1 MMGGP
6 LGESDVQWGWNM
18 TDRDALDRV
27 RAALQEGMGLVKCQK
42 CGCMEETLEVLRS
55 GLPAVEVP
63 AARELVNLVEE
74 WQRQLRPIQYA
85 CLGCEH
91 CFPAVAMNVV
101 REAFPEA
108 YQDRA
113 LSCGFELKEQTW
125 PAVPGEYSAFCDG
138 PSCPVAV
145 STLASVE
152 LAEALA
158 AARPR
163 ELCIVGKTETENI
176 GIDKIVKNTIMN
188 PTIRTL
194 LVVGREP
201 KGHRSGQTLL
211 SLGANGVDKRMRV
224 IGSLGK
230 HPILRNVTR
239 EEVESFR
246 RQVRIV
252 DLIGREDTAQIL
264 DAITE
269 LGRKPDSAEPHVE
282 EVSPQ
287 ATSVTPVVLAQES
300 PCRDGPGGLLRH
312 PPAAGEGISPCRTLC
327 LRQPSLAGHRGPRRQ
342 EHLLNHHQKWLGH
355 AAGPRRVSR
364 QGAHSGG
371 ALPPA
376 GVQIRARR
384 RLRQERAGTAHKPMV
399 LRAWTARRLV
409 N

>member
-1 MMGGP
+1 VSSPFRATEVSPEAARALWP

-300 PCRDGPGGLLRH
+300 PRVEMDRAGYFVILQQPANGSVLVEHYAYDNRLLRVI
-312 PPAAGEGISPCRTLC
+312 EGHDAKSIYSTIIKNGWVT
-327 LRQPSLAGHRGPRRQ
+327 Q
-342 EHLLNHHQKWLGH
+342 LGH
-355 AAGPRRVSR
+355 AAYLGKELTRAELSLRLGFKFV
-364 QGAHSGG
+364 QDGA
-371 ALPPA
+371 
-376 GVQIRARR
+376 
-384 RLRQERAGTAHKPMV
+384 
-399 LRAWTARRLV
+399 
-409 N
+409 